1 MKTSVRLILHFSSN
15 ILENITWVL
24 NNTPKSIWREADDNF
39 SPGTER
45 VKSAFCDPFT
55 PMVTW
60 GGLVFKPF
68 TPMVTWGGCKPFT
81 PMVWVGFMR
90 RLLGWGTRPMWM
102 DRQNFSEPQE
112 PLQLHSNLEWSGPVQ
127 ISIQLNKSMCHCKM
141 RYLLIFLVLI
151 WWWQMPGC
159 LGLCK
164 VGHSVL
170 TST

>member
-1 MKTSVRLILHFSSN
+1 
-15 ILENITWVL
+15 
-24 NNTPKSIWREADDNF
+24 
-39 SPGTER
+39 
-45 VKSAFCDPFT
+45 
-55 PMVTW
+55 MVTW

-81 PMVWVGFMR
+81 PMVWVGFMRRLLGWGTRPMWMLGAGRPPRPVWVGFMR